1 MVMSKKRQREDD
13 GRPKAEEDFTSDGS
27 KQRLQNVVLEVMKLR
42 ALQQF
47 MGPVLEPLIRRVV
60 KEEFE
65 LALQKYTTNMESN
78 SSEEIQPAGAR
89 SLKLQFLDTISQPV
103 FTESRIEAKG
113 GNNMRVAIVDALSGQ
128 VVRDGPTSS
137 AKVEVV
143 VLEGDFHGNVG
154 DDWTHEEFMSNLVRE
169 RQGKKALLGGDA
181 VVYLEEGIGV
191 LGVISF
197 TDNSSWTRSRKFRL
211 GARVLENCDGIRVR
225 EAKTDSFTV
234 RDHRG
239 ELYKKHYPPSL
250 FDEVWRLEKIGKEGA
265 FHKRLCR
272 EGINT
277 VKDFLILLNQD
288 PTRLRHILGPGMSTK
303 VWEATLEHAKTC
315 VVDERVY
322 GYFPRAHEKNG
333 VVFNV
338 VGQVTGLLRDG
349 QYVLVNKLS
358 ELEKADAR
366 SLVIL
371 AFNKWEEVVALD
383 ESSLLSNDYHPLN
396 SSMAGSSSGINIL
409 SSSNFV
415 SFEPQLDAS
424 TSDIVTSFY
433 SMRSDN
439 NMDNFGF
446 QDSES
451 IEVNF
456 DHSLSVPDLVA
467 NSFTCDSGSITQSLC
482 ADNHHQPF
490 DTLGSF
496 QNPSLPVHGADADL
510 YSLVSEF
517 MHSHSGAT
525 EGITKAQRRWRML
538 FSVLRW
544 FSVRRIVAR
553 KSMQQRQAFR
563 SSIADRNVQF

>member
-78 SSEEIQPAGAR
+78 SSEEIQPA
-89 SLKLQFLDTISQPV
+89 V
-103 FTESRIEAKG
+103 
-113 GNNMRVAIVDALSGQ
+113 
-128 VVRDGPTSS
+128 
-137 AKVEVV
+137 
-143 VLEGDFHGNVG
+143 
-154 DDWTHEEFMSNLVRE
+154 
-169 RQGKKALLGGDA
+169 
-181 VVYLEEGIGV
+181 
-191 LGVISF
+191 
-197 TDNSSWTRSRKFRL
+197 
-211 GARVLENCDGIRVR
+211 
-225 EAKTDSFTV
+225 
-234 RDHRG
+234 
-239 ELYKKHYPPSL
+239 YKKHYPPSL

-288 PTRLRHILGPGMSTK
+288 PTRLRH
-303 VWEATLEHAKTC
+303 
-315 VVDERVY
+315 
-322 GYFPRAHEKNG
+322 
-333 VVFNV
+333 
-338 VGQVTGLLRDG
+338 
-349 QYVLVNKLS
+349 
-358 ELEKADAR
+358 ADAR